1 MIKIFLYYLYNN
13 FIKLFYNDKYYLQ
26 NYAINEIQIMLNNF
40 EYDIDK
46 IHYNNNN
53 IYIYL
58 IVDINNIILL
68 SNTCGIYN
76 YKFTNVNELYYVFTK
91 NIYNIKIILS
101 FRESNKL
108 ESLNLIYKYLDKYIN
123 N

>member
-1 MIKIFLYYLYNN
+1 
-13 FIKLFYNDKYYLQ
+13 
-26 NYAINEIQIMLNNF
+26 MLNKF
-40 EYDIDK
+40 KYDIDK
-46 IHYNNNN
+46 IYFINNN

-76 YKFTNVNELYYVFTK
+76 YKFSNVNESLERNIIFSLEKKDDESYYIFTK
-91 NIYNIKIILS
+91 YIYNIKIILL

-108 ESLNLIYKYLDKYIN
+108 ESLNLIYKYLDN
-123 N
+123 